1 MVSASSFFS
10 SLFISCFSCFSS
22 PPLFVF
28 SFMLTRRPAPTRRH
42 RCGQRCTSRGSCPRA
57 PCRQQSPTRG
67 STAWPSSARC
77 PRRRKRFAPASSAR
91 QPGAQTTTPMDHTAG
106 SAVSQGGPECVIADR
121 FWGFARRTNLDPRG
135 VQQQE
140 GPRPAR
146 LYYRFATADFR
157 LRFPPAVAN
166 RLLLKCSYRSDS
178 VMIDRRRLRVH
189 D

>member
-1 MVSASSFFS
+1 MFLLLFVPLFFFFS
-10 SLFISCFSCFSS
+10 L
-22 PPLFVF
+22 
-28 SFMLTRRPAPTRRH
+28 MLTRRPA

-91 QPGAQTTTPMDHTAG
+91 QPGAQTATHIDHTAG
-106 SAVSQGGPECVIADR
+106 SAVTQGGPECVIADR
-121 FWGFARRTNLDPRG
+121 FGGFARRTNLDPRG
-135 VQQQE
+135 VQQEE

-146 LYYRFATADFR
+146 VYYRFATADFR
-157 LRFPPAVAN
+157 PRFPPAVAN

-178 VMIDRRRLRVH
+178 VTH
-189 D
+189 A